1 MNLGSMATHDLT
13 LTQEDRMKLL
23 KLFFVII
30 LMPPRLVGFVFGL
43 VLYTAYIG
51 FIQAKEVLNIMDGVK

>member
-1 MNLGSMATHDLT
+1 
-13 LTQEDRMKLL
+13 MKLL

>member
-1 MNLGSMATHDLT
+1 
-13 LTQEDRMKLL
+13 MKHL
-23 KLFFVII
+23 KIFLMII

-51 FIQAKEVLNIMDGVK
+51 FIQAKEVLNIIDGVK